1 MWIGTESGSL
11 VRMEGRAM
19 KIALL
24 HVPIVAIRENQDS
37 SIQVETSDHL
47 LRYDPHSMELK
58 SKDPDAV
65 SENHDPK
72 GMSLSS
78 GHSIKEKAFVC
89 PQCASLGIT
98 SSLLKHANLDR
109 DQIRMAMRDNDGNV
123 WIATRE
129 SGVLRVA
136 KRSGGSSS
144 TRPEIDRISANDGR
158 SRYWV
163 WDICDVR
170 GSSLW

>member
-1 MWIGTESGSL
+1 
-11 VRMEGRAM
+11 
-19 KIALL
+19 
-24 HVPIVAIRENQDS
+24 
-37 SIQVETSDHL
+37 
-47 LRYDPHSMELK
+47 MELK
-58 SKDPDAV
+58 SKAPAGV

-72 GMSLSS
+72 RTSLSS
-78 GHSIKEKAFVC
+78 SHSIKNEAFVC

-98 SSLLKHANLDR
+98 SSLLKQANLDR

-144 TRPEIDRISANDGR
+144 TRPEIDRLSANDGL
-158 SRYWV
+158 
-163 WDICDVR
+163 
-170 GSSLW
+170 SSD